1 MTRQWRIEYKG
12 AYYHILSRGNERRDI
27 FENNEDRVLFLD
39 TLGDMSDRFDID
51 VYAYVLM
58 DNHYL
63 CEASHKKCYVQ

>member
-1 MTRQWRIEYKG
+1 MTRQWRIEYKE

-58 DNHYL
+58 
-63 CEASHKKCYVQ
+63 KF